1 MYLKKSIVSL
11 RYNREFT
18 ITLLWIAFVSLIVII
33 TYYSIYL
40 TSARWRTYN
49 VAWDPIEGPMLNIWG
64 IIALTGVSFLAGF
77 LLKDTKS
84 FVFGFLSTLLLSF
97 VISVLFGF
105 VFIWLGLGFFESL
118 GQIPFG
124 WEWAFYMSLLNCFR
138 IYVPHVLVLLIFGS
152 GVGHL
157 IRGYILP

>member
-1 MYLKKSIVSL
+1 
-11 RYNREFT
+11 
-18 ITLLWIAFVSLIVII
+18 
-33 TYYSIYL
+33 
-40 TSARWRTYN
+40 
-49 VAWDPIEGPMLNIWG
+49 MLNIWG
-64 IIALTGVSFLAGF
+64 IIALVSVSFLAGF
-77 LLKDTKS
+77 SLKDTKP

-97 VISVLFGF
+97 IFSVLFGF
-105 VFIWLGLGFFESL
+105 VFIWLGLGFSETI

-138 IYVPHVLVLLIFGS
+138 IYVPYVLVLLIFSS